1 MRITSEIPKIYT
13 IWLRE
18 VKRYFREKSRIITS
32 IVTPLLWLL
41 IFGTGMRFSAK
52 IEGGVDYQLF
62 IFPGILGMNL
72 LFTSIWSGISVLWD
86 REFGFMKEILVAPVS
101 RTSIVV
107 GKALGGGTSALIQ
120 GSILLC
126 IGAGLGIPI
135 SLTAFLICLPLMLII
150 SVGLVSIGLLIAS
163 MIESLE
169 GFNLIMSF
177 VNMPMFFLSGA
188 LFPLTTA
195 PSWVHAA
202 SFVNP
207 LTYSVDALRTVIL
220 GSCTQFPI
228 FLDISV
234 IIGFAIVMILLC
246 AVTFGIRK

>member
-1 MRITSEIPKIYT
+1 MRIPSEILKIYAL
-13 IWLRE
+13 WLRE
-18 VKRYFREKSRIITS
+18 IKRYFREKSRIVAS

-41 IFGTGMRFSAK
+41 IFGTGMGFSAK
-52 IEGGVDYQLF
+52 IEGVDYQLF

-120 GSILLC
+120 GTILLC
-126 IGAGLGIPI
+126 IGVGLGIPI

-150 SVGLVSIGLLIAS
+150 SVGLVSIGLFIAS
-163 MIESLE
+163 LIESLE

-188 LFPLTTA
+188 LFPLSA
-195 PSWVHAA
+195 VPSWLHKA
-202 SFVNP
+202 SFVDP
-207 LTYSVDALRTVIL
+207 LTYSVDALRTVLL

-228 FLDISV
+228 FLDIFI

-246 AVTFGIRK
+246 TVTFGIRK